1 MYRKCGT
8 KIGVVKSV
16 LVRNT
21 IFCFSYLW
29 IFFSRVMILV
39 VFFSII
45 VMMNIFS
52 TLLVCND
59 GYLMLKYFLG
69 VNYQYVVP

>member
-1 MYRKCGT
+1 
-8 KIGVVKSV
+8 
-16 LVRNT
+16 
-21 IFCFSYLW
+21 
-29 IFFSRVMILV
+29 MILV

-52 TLLVCND
+52 TLPVCND
-59 GYLMLKYFLG
+59 EYLMLKYFLG